1 MVLRNTNVHVLALCL
16 ITSFCYEGLI
26 LCTQRIALFPL
37 DVFLP
42 HVYLLSLL
50 RGILG
55 GHRGSIAVQTFHHC
69 LILLEQKQYLEQPI

>member
-1 MVLRNTNVHVLALCL
+1 MQLGNTILHVLAQYL

-26 LCTQRIALFPL
+26 FCTQRIALFPL

-50 RGILG
+50 WGILG
-55 GHRGSIAVQTFHHC
+55 GDRGSIAVQTFHHC
-69 LILLEQKQYLEQPI
+69 LIFLKQKQCFEQQI